1 MILSDKHKIQ
11 IRPRALTRQNFQSC
25 CNLID
30 YLNDRGLT
38 DAIELVGNEN
48 ILKESCFSDGELNL
62 FMSYFVFDEF
72 PLHSKNQVYLSEL
85 IIHLFYKNGLDLM
98 KATEV
103 RDFFM
108 ISATY
113 FPGCFPTFERKIL
126 GSIIR
131 KSKKLIAY
139 KQGGYVLKNDVEHC
153 WCRKDLK
160 KLQEK
165 IREEL
170 KTKDEIDPKLFFKEH
185 QDVLQFSQINNSHYM
200 FSVLKELNTDD
211 EIIYYRNTFNS
222 KIRRRKR
229 K

>member
-48 ILKESCFSDGELNL
+48 ILKESCFSDVELNL

-85 IIHLFYKNGLDLM
+85 IIHLFYKDGLDLM

-108 ISATY
+108 ISAAY
-113 FPGCFPTFERKIL
+113 FPGCFPTFE
-126 GSIIR
+126 
-131 KSKKLIAY
+131 
-139 KQGGYVLKNDVEHC
+139 
-153 WCRKDLK
+153 
-160 KLQEK
+160 
-165 IREEL
+165 
-170 KTKDEIDPKLFFKEH
+170 
-185 QDVLQFSQINNSHYM
+185 
-200 FSVLKELNTDD
+200 
-211 EIIYYRNTFNS
+211 
-222 KIRRRKR
+222 
-229 K
+229 